1 MAATPGTPVAEDA
14 PPSLSRL
21 FLQGWEARRKIDACE
36 LASGSPERAV
46 RERTYRLH
54 ASFTSYSFL
63 CLRLCAYFIYGLTE
77 VFGSGRGIAGADHG
91 AGQ

>member
-1 MAATPGTPVAEDA
+1 MAATPVAKDA

-46 RERTYRLH
+46 RESTGCMQVSRPTLFSVYMYDHRD
-54 ASFTSYSFL
+54 YV
-63 CLRLCAYFIYGLTE
+63 FIL
-77 VFGSGRGIAGADHG
+77 SMD
-91 AGQ
+91 